1 MTVWSVIKIYGVGM
15 RKRART
21 ELERED
27 RMRAIRAAALDVFS
41 AKGFAAAR
49 LDDVALAAGVAKGTI
64 YLYFKSKED
73 LFEAIVNTTLGPLL
87 ETFEQT
93 IAASPAS
100 ASVLLR
106 GMGQAIAAA
115 IEDADRRRVLHLVLS
130 EGARFPAIADFYHR
144 EIISRAMKLVRA
156 LVTKGCASGEFCSD
170 ELARFPQLV
179 IAPAL
184 TATIWAVVFDRIEK
198 LDARAMLDAHFDL
211 LLRALR
217 TPS

>member
-1 MTVWSVIKIYGVGM
+1 M
-15 RKRART
+15 RKTART
-21 ELERED
+21 EAERED

-49 LDDVALAAGVAKGTI
+49 LEDVAGAAGVAKGTI
-64 YLYFKSKED
+64 YLYFRSKED
-73 LFEAIVNTTLGPLL
+73 LFEAIVKTTIGAQLD
-87 ETFEQT
+87 TFEQT
-93 IAASPAS
+93 VAASPAS
-100 ASVLLR
+100 AGLLLR
-106 GMGQAIAAA
+106 MMGQFVATA
-115 IEDADRRRVLHLVLS
+115 IEDPDRRRVVHLILS

-144 EIISRAMKLVRA
+144 EIISRGLKLISAVVA
-156 LVTKGCASGEFCSD
+156 KGCASGEFRSN

-217 TPS
+217 TPK

>member
-1 MTVWSVIKIYGVGM
+1 M
-15 RKRART
+15 RKTART
-21 ELERED
+21 EAERED

-41 AKGFAAAR
+41 AKGFTAAR
-49 LDDVALAAGVAKGTI
+49 LEDVARAAGVAKGTI

-73 LFEAIVNTTLGPLL
+73 LFEAIIKTSLGPLL

-93 IAASPAS
+93 VATSPAP
-100 ASVLLR
+100 ASLMLR
-106 GMGQAIAAA
+106 GLGQAIAAA

-130 EGARFPAIADFYHR
+130 EGARFPAIADLYHR
-144 EIISRAMKLVRA
+144 EIISRAMRQVRA
-156 LVTKGCASGEFCSD
+156 LVAKGCASGEFCSD

-184 TATIWAVVFDRIEK
+184 TATIWALVFDRIEK

-217 TPS
+217 TP

>member
-1 MTVWSVIKIYGVGM
+1 M
-15 RKRART
+15 RKTART
-21 ELERED
+21 EAERED

-49 LDDVALAAGVAKGTI
+49 LEDVARAAGVAKGTI

-73 LFEAIVNTTLGPLL
+73 LLEAIVKTALGPLL

-93 IAASPAS
+93 VAASPAS
-100 ASVLLR
+100 ASLMLR
-106 GMGQAIAAA
+106 GMGQAIADA

-130 EGARFPAIADFYHR
+130 EGARFPALADFYHR

-156 LVTKGCASGEFCSD
+156 LVAKGCASGEFRSD

-217 TPS
+217 TPA

>member
-1 MTVWSVIKIYGVGM
+1 M

-21 ELERED
+21 ESERED
-27 RMRAIRAAALDVFS
+27 RMLAIRAAALDVFS